1 MASAGSGGG
10 VMNIVPV
17 GQMSGM
23 GTTRTTTMAM
33 APARR
38 LRRVSLE
45 AGPLMA
51 LKQVQQWLLKDVQ
64 DVVLKQVQRSVLNLA
79 AKRW

>member
-1 MASAGSGGG
+1 
-10 VMNIVPV
+10 MNIAPV

-23 GTTRTTTMAM
+23 GAARMTAMAM
-33 APARR
+33 IRAPR
-38 LRRVSLE
+38 LRPASPE
-45 AGPLMA
+45 AGPLKA
-51 LKQVQQWLLKDVQ
+51 LKDVQQWLLKDVQ